1 MDANMHEKIVK
12 FAWKNVKYE
21 KKMCLICKNMF
32 IKYEKKCAK
41 YTKQFFLWFIKF
53 KIFLGDFYGL

>member
-12 FAWKNVKYE
+12 FAWKNV
-21 KKMCLICKNMF
+21 
-32 IKYEKKCAK
+32 KYEKKCAK